1 MSQLRYIRATGSRPA
16 RRSGAPSGRSRSN
29 CPNLGAATRPLSSQ
43 VHLYPCQ
50 RPAKAAK
57 CMRSRRRI
65 QDAIMIFNS
74 KLFSSFALVGAL
86 GLVPVTASSFAA
98 ADTTNYQ
105 ELEKFMSVYERVKA
119 NYVERVDD
127 HTLIKGAIDGMLA
140 ALDPH
145 SSYAEGD
152 EFQSL
157 KATTDGNYGGI
168 GLSVV
173 SEDGVVKVIS
183 PTEDTP
189 AWRAGIKSGDYIT
202 HVNGE
207 LLYGMTSDEAV
218 DKMKGQ
224 PGTPVKITIVRPGR
238 DKPFD
243 VALVRERIEL
253 RPVKWEV
260 KDGVGYLNINTFA
273 GNVGEQTKAALV
285 AIDKATGGHPIGY
298 VVDLRSNPGG
308 LLDQA
313 VDVADD
319 FLDSGEIVSQ
329 RGRTKDDI
337 ERYYARPGDMA
348 HGLPVIVLTDAGTAS
363 ASEIVAGALQDHRRA
378 LIMGETSFG
387 KGSVQ
392 TVVQTGPDAAL
403 RLTTARYYTPSGR
416 SVQAGGIQPD
426 VEVPQLSDSDYKD
439 RKVVREADLRRHL
452 LAQAKVEDKLLEA
465 DDSPDPRFSAKAEDL
480 EKKGIKDF
488 QLYYAINTLK
498 RLGSP
503 AAIASTAAAKRSR

>member
-1 MSQLRYIRATGSRPA
+1 MTDEDSTMK
-16 RRSGAPSGRSRSN
+16 PSMKLL
-29 CPNLGAATRPLSSQ
+29 PPL
-43 VHLYPCQ
+43 
-50 RPAKAAK
+50 
-57 CMRSRRRI
+57 
-65 QDAIMIFNS
+65 
-74 KLFSSFALVGAL
+74 ALVGAL
-86 GLVPVTASSFAA
+86 ALVPVTASSFAA

-119 NYVERVDD
+119 NYVDPVDD
-127 HTLIKGAIDGMLA
+127 HTLIKGAIDGMLS

-145 SSYAEGD
+145 SSYAEASD
-152 EFQSL
+152 FDQL
-157 KATTDGNYGGI
+157 KATTDGNYGGL
-168 GLSVV
+168 GLSV
-173 SEDGVVKVIS
+173 SIEDGAVKVIA

-189 AWRAGIKSGDYIT
+189 AWKAGIKAGDYIT
-202 HVNGE
+202 HINGE
-207 LLYGMTSDEAV
+207 LVYGLTLDEAV
-218 DKMKGQ
+218 SKMRGE
-224 PGTPVKITIVRPGR
+224 PGTPIKLTIVRPGR

-243 VALVRERIEL
+243 LSMNRERIEL
-253 RPVKWEV
+253 RPVKWEI
-260 KDGVGYLNINTFA
+260 KDGVGYININTFT
-273 GNVGEQTKAALV
+273 GNVAEQTKAALIG
-285 AIDKATGGHPIGY
+285 IDKATGGKPLGY

-378 LIMGETSFG
+378 IVMGETSFG

-392 TVVQTGPDAAL
+392 TVVQTGPEQAL

-416 SVQAGGIQPD
+416 SVQAGGIEPD
-426 VEVPQLSDSDYKD
+426 VPVPQLSDPDYKD

-465 DDSPDPRFSAKAEDL
+465 DDSPDPRFMMTPASL
-480 EKKGIKDF
+480 EKQGIKDF
-488 QLYYAINTLK
+488 QLYYALNTIK
-498 RLGSP
+498 RLASP
-503 AAIASTAAAKRSR
+503 AYIASAGPGKKAR